1 MIVTI
6 NVTVSEGHPWQD
18 DTVVR
23 KEAEVKA
30 EALTDF
36 FPWDL
41 ICAGLVEGALKEWQ
55 AKQQAKEEAVEEVTG
70 D

>member
-1 MIVTI
+1 MMHVTI
-6 NVTVSEGHPWQD
+6 NVTVSEGQPWSD

-23 KEAEVKA
+23 KEAEVRA

-41 ICAGLVEGALKEWQ
+41 VCAGLVEAALKEWK
-55 AKQQAKEEAVEEVTG
+55 AKQEAEKDEEATG

>member
-6 NVTVSEGHPWQD
+6 QVTVSEGLYHKYD
-18 DTVVR
+18 EAVR

-41 ICAGLVEGALKEWQ
+41 ICAGLVESALKEWQ
-55 AKQQAKEEAVEEVTG
+55 AKQAEEEQTEEDSG